1 MPFIEQAVA
10 DATEGYFVDE
20 DEYDLRI
27 VSAEEKDSKKGK
39 PMIECVIEIVEH
51 PDAEPVFHYVNLVH
65 PEDSEKARKFKL
77 RMTRRFL
84 EVFNVPYQDDGFD
97 SDDLNGAEGRCVVYQ
112 QERVDEN
119 GNALDPPEF
128 SHALRLPKFGG
139 AEEEEVEVR
148 ARPGAKTTAKTT
160 TRTTRRPP
168 EPEPEPEEEVYE
180 EEPQEEENQE
190 PEEEQVEEEQVEE
203 EQVEEEVQEEEPP
216 PPPVRRPAR
225 PAAAPQRPSAAKAPA
240 RGGPPRR
247 R

>member
-1 MPFIEQAVA
+1 MPYIEQAIA

-20 DEYDLRI
+20 GEYQLRI

-39 PMIECVIEIVEH
+39 PMIECVIEIVDH
-51 PDAEPVFHYVNLVH
+51 PDAEPVFHYVNLVS
-65 PEDSEKARKFKL
+65 PDDSEKARKFKL

-84 EVFNVPYQDDGFD
+84 EVFGVAYDDGGFD
-97 SDDLNGAEGRCVVYQ
+97 SDDLNGAEGTCMVYQ

-119 GNALDPPEF
+119 GNALDPPEY

-139 AEEEEVEVR
+139 AEEEEEQPARRGGR
-148 ARPGAKTTAKTT
+148 AAPPARG
-160 TRTTRRPP
+160 RRA
-168 EPEPEPEEEVYE
+168 PEPEPEEEVYDEQPPEEEEVVEEEIVE
-180 EEPQEEENQE
+180 EEP
-190 PEEEQVEEEQVEE
+190 VE
-203 EQVEEEVQEEEPP
+203 EEEPP

-225 PAAAPQRPSAAKAPA
+225 AAAPPPRPSAAKTAAKAPA

>member
-27 VSAEEKDSKKGK
+27 VSVEEKDSKKGK
-39 PMIECVIEIVEH
+39 PMLECVIEIVDH
-51 PDAEPVFHYVNLVH
+51 PDAEPIFHYVNLVH
-65 PEDSEKARKFKL
+65 PDDSEKARKFKL

-84 EVFNVPYQDDGFD
+84 EVFGVPYQDDGFD
-97 SDDLNGAEGRCVVYQ
+97 SDDLQGAEGRCVVFQ

-119 GNALDPPEF
+119 GEAFNPPEF

-139 AEEEEVEVR
+139 GEEEAEERPQPRSARGR
-148 ARPGAKTTAKTT
+148 AAPPPRG
-160 TRTTRRPP
+160 RRA
-168 EPEPEPEEEVYE
+168 PEPEPEEEPVEEEEIYDENTEEEAPVEEDAVE
-180 EEPQEEENQE
+180 EEP
-190 PEEEQVEEEQVEE
+190 VEEEE
-203 EQVEEEVQEEEPP
+203 P

-225 PAAAPQRPSAAKAPA
+225 PATKTAAKTVAQPP